1 MTSPTTDRRYGIN
14 GGVAIKAPCDCA
26 TTANITLSGEQTID
40 GVTTSGSRVLVK
52 NQTTASQNGIYRTNT
67 GSWTR
72 EPDFDGNRDV
82 VTGTIVMVVGGST
95 NINTYWRL
103 STTGTITIG
112 TSSLT
117 FAAALAGDS
126 SLVGFVQAG
135 TGAVTRTVQAKE
147 RDRLD
152 VFDFIPPSMHA
163 AIMAGTSNED
173 VKAYWDLAIAQAVA
187 EQNKTVHIGSGRGYR
202 IDGLITIPQGV
213 MIVGDGSQGSTAN
226 YGCSI
231 THYSNGGLFLWDGSG
246 TANKGTGGGLKNV
259 LLLKAD
265 GYSGGDAIKL
275 LATDDD
281 HRPGEMVFENVL
293 GYGLGTG
300 LWSRGLHIDGT
311 ACNTAGARGVRSIHC
326 KKVRFADV
334 STANETILLN
344 QVSHFYA
351 HGLACDTADGSAAGI
366 YLKGIND
373 GVYLDALG
381 CAGTFQVIA
390 DDASNTTNN
399 LVVSGKIGGS
409 ITVNDTQVNG
419 ALMVANDG
427 GGIAIK
433 SKDLKLIADN
443 APEFLAIR
451 ATSAANVTG
460 DGTNYQVAFDN
471 EVFDTL
477 SNFGTNTFTCT
488 VAGKYHFSAGVFYTG
503 LGAGHTR
510 SDITITKT
518 GTPVRSIA
526 DVSNPYA
533 QSTSGQATRSLSC
546 TLNLSYG
553 DTVYVRATVTG
564 STKTVNVYG
573 TSGTDYT
580 WFSGKYLP

>member
-187 EQNKTVHIGSGRGYR
+187 ERNKTV
-202 IDGLITIPQGV
+202 
-213 MIVGDGSQGSTAN
+213 
-226 YGCSI
+226 
-231 THYSNGGLFLWDGSG
+231 
-246 TANKGTGGGLKNV
+246 
-259 LLLKAD
+259 
-265 GYSGGDAIKL
+265 
-275 LATDDD
+275 
-281 HRPGEMVFENVL
+281 
-293 GYGLGTG
+293 
-300 LWSRGLHIDGT
+300 
-311 ACNTAGARGVRSIHC
+311 
-326 KKVRFADV
+326 
-334 STANETILLN
+334 
-344 QVSHFYA
+344 
-351 HGLACDTADGSAAGI
+351 
-366 YLKGIND
+366 
-373 GVYLDALG
+373 
-381 CAGTFQVIA
+381 
-390 DDASNTTNN
+390 
-399 LVVSGKIGGS
+399 
-409 ITVNDTQVNG
+409 
-419 ALMVANDG
+419 
-427 GGIAIK
+427 
-433 SKDLKLIADN
+433 
-443 APEFLAIR
+443 
-451 ATSAANVTG
+451 
-460 DGTNYQVAFDN
+460 
-471 EVFDTL
+471 L
-477 SNFGTNTFTCT
+477 S
-488 VAGKYHFSAGVFYTG
+488 
-503 LGAGHTR
+503 
-510 SDITITKT
+510 
-518 GTPVRSIA
+518 
-526 DVSNPYA
+526 
-533 QSTSGQATRSLSC
+533 
-546 TLNLSYG
+546 
-553 DTVYVRATVTG
+553 
-564 STKTVNVYG
+564 
-573 TSGTDYT
+573 
-580 WFSGKYLP
+580 